1 MNALW
6 MDVLWMDAP
15 QRGNK
20 HIARGRE
27 QRHPGCHVQLSYSPC
42 KGKSINYQTI
52 TFFSYPHV
60 FLCFCPCRAR

>member
-20 HIARGRE
+20 HIARGRAK
-27 QRHPGCHVQLSYSPC
+27 RHPGNNTIHTFAL
-42 KGKSINYQTI
+42 KGQK
-52 TFFSYPHV
+52 
-60 FLCFCPCRAR
+60 R

>member
-20 HIARGRE
+20 HIARGRA
-27 QRHPGCHVQLSYSPC
+27 QRHPGNHTSTNSAPC
-42 KGKSINYQTI
+42 LFPALMSR
-52 TFFSYPHV
+52 S
-60 FLCFCPCRAR
+60 